1 MATTSISLVREH
13 SEYMKPPRAL
23 WVPFYLG
30 RPFGV
35 PDDPDFQRD
44 VLRAAL
50 DLLPT
55 LTEHGIVDYPVE
67 APEDSFSHTWAC
79 PVSFVASD
87 ADSLGARLRGEAQRL
102 APWWRE
108 THRARGRTLVGAS
121 APVPDGPDREVT
133 VPQHVDT
140 LAAALVNVA
149 EGAPLDTP
157 PAIEEPAGSN
167 PAEAATEIAWSHPM
181 PFLLRHLVQD
191 LRCFYQEAAAGQPGA
206 RAPSHRALNEWIF
219 GETVLGEAI
228 IEMGRRLTE
237 AGDPRLRTLRFWSIP
252 EGFWPD
258 GDAVVAAAPG
268 TDPFALADQANKL
281 FAPRAW
287 RPQ

>member
-1 MATTSISLVREH
+1 
-13 SEYMKPPRAL
+13 MKPPRAL

-35 PDDPDFQRD
+35 PDDPDFQRN

-67 APEDSFSHTWAC
+67 APDDSFSHTWAC
-79 PVSFVASD
+79 PVSFEASD

-121 APVPDGPDREVT
+121 APLPDGPDREVT

-140 LAAALVNVA
+140 LAAALVDVA

-157 PAIEEPAGSN
+157 PVIEQAGRLKPRRSGKRACLVASDALPA
-167 PAEAATEIAWSHPM
+167 A
-181 PFLLRHLVQD
+181 
-191 LRCFYQEAAAGQPGA
+191 
-206 RAPSHRALNEWIF
+206 SHRAGLALLLS
-219 GETVLGEAI
+219 GGRGGTAGRTGAVASR
-228 IEMGRRLTE
+228 IERMDLRRDRARRGDHRDGPPTHRGRRPTP
-237 AGDPRLRTLRFWSIP
+237 ARACASGRSPRASGPTAIRLS
-252 EGFWPD
+252 WPS
-258 GDAVVAAAPG
+258 PG
-268 TDPFALADQANKL
+268 TDPLALADQANKL
-281 FAPRAW
+281 FAPR
-287 RPQ
+287 Q